1 MNLDIIKKV
10 FVSPHF
16 SHIGSFNAWTCIP
29 ILFGHTTF
37 DKDKMFD
44 YHFNKQIL
52 HLNNGLEIEV
62 LNPNVKENLNEIPNE
77 DDIVTIFYWNNYTDD
92 NWNRLLKF
100 IDEHDKN
107 EILVFSYVSD
117 PTLTGNPHHHVNSE
131 TLDQFLGK
139 KVRFVSAFPHSK
151 HPNYIYSL
159 EAAYLWW
166 AHPDIRF
173 TEMCMLASNICQ
185 YLHVPKR
192 ISGYFGKPRWDRLE
206 FYRECKDSLNENFSL
221 YCAFPGET
229 RLEGR
234 DMGDTSDVYD
244 IPKPPDFFEYI
255 SEKNH
260 YSNLF
265 YMKSDVLYTHIL
277 LGANISILFESNN
290 CENEAELLKRW
301 CWSEKGLGHLLLGKP
316 FLPIEASSY
325 LAQKQMGILHP
336 KVIHYYENVANI
348 LDFSTKDYSKTLYK
362 HIHNFIKQ
370 ILAMPEIEYNQFY
383 KEWIRICQPAKEK
396 IKQNFKDGIL
406 KSVIDE
412 ENSLYNS

>member
-1 MNLDIIKKV
+1 MDINLIKKV
-10 FVSPHF
+10 YISSHF
-16 SHIGSFNAWTCIP
+16 SHIGSFNLWTCLP

-37 DKDKMFD
+37 DKDKLFD

-52 HLNNGLEIEV
+52 RLNNGLEIEV
-62 LNPNVKENLNEIPNE
+62 LNPSVFEHLDNIENEEGILS
-77 DDIVTIFYWNNYTDD
+77 IFYWNNYTDE

-117 PTLTGNPHHHVNSE
+117 PTLTGNPNHHVNSN

-151 HPNYIYSL
+151 HPNYVYSL
-159 EAAYLWW
+159 EAAFLWW
-166 AHPDIRF
+166 AHPDMRF
-173 TEMCMLASNICQ
+173 TEMCMLASDICQ
-185 YLHVPKR
+185 YLYVPKR

-206 FYRECKDSLNENFSL
+206 FYRECKDSICDNFSL
-221 YCAFPGET
+221 YCAFPNET

-244 IPKPPDFFEYI
+244 IPKPPDYFEYI
-255 SEKNH
+255 TEKNH

-265 YMKSDVLYTHIL
+265 FMKSDVLYTHIL

-290 CENEAELLKRW
+290 SENKKELYNRW

-316 FLPIEASSY
+316 FLPIEPASY
-325 LAQKQMGILHP
+325 VAQKQMGILHP
-336 KVIHYYENVANI
+336 KVIDYYENVAKI
-348 LDFSTKDYSKTLYK
+348 LDFNVENYSVNLYK
-362 HIHNFIKQ
+362 SIHNFIKQ
-370 ILAMPEIEYNQFY
+370 ILSMPEDEYYIFY
-383 KEWIRICQPAKEK
+383 KEWIEICQPAKNK
-396 IKQNFKDGIL
+396 LKQNL
-406 KSVIDE
+406 KNGLIQSVIDE